1 MAECVVCGHTVPVS
15 ATCPHCARPAC
26 PDHREPDSH
35 ECGGIRADRTAG
47 WIIDLDGR
55 DAGDRS
61 GPDATDG
68 TEGPARTG
76 PDRTGGAVGADDAA
90 TGTDGRDVLWDL
102 LGPGRWLA
110 AATVLLVAVVL
121 LAAGL
126 HLGSATAIEESRA
139 EHRIAQEVNEA
150 RSAAGVGTLAYNE
163 TLARVAGTHSGHMA
177 TRGYVSHESPD
188 GAGLAERYAR
198 FGLTCPGGE
207 NVYYGPRGGLASSE
221 RTLAEHVVRSWLDS
235 PGHRETLL
243 KDRFDRQG
251 IGVVITD
258 DGRLYVTQ
266 DLC

>member
-1 MAECVVCGHTVPVS
+1 MAECVVCGRTVPVS

-35 ECGGIRADRTAG
+35 ECGGVAADRTAG

-55 DAGDRS
+55 DVGYLS
-61 GPDATDG
+61 GSDATDG
-68 TEGPARTG
+68 SDDEDAPG
-76 PDRTGGAVGADDAA
+76 PDGGE
-90 TGTDGRDVLWDL
+90 VLWEL
-102 LGPGRWLA
+102 FHPGRWLA

-126 HLGSATAIEESRA
+126 NAGSATALEESRA
-139 EHRIAQEVNEA
+139 EQRIAREVNEA
-150 RSAAGVGTLAYNE
+150 RSAAGVGTLSYNE
-163 TLARVAGTHSGHMA
+163 TLARVAATHSRHMA

-188 GAGLAERYAR
+188 GAGVAERYAR

-258 DGRLYVTQ
+258 EGGLYVTQ